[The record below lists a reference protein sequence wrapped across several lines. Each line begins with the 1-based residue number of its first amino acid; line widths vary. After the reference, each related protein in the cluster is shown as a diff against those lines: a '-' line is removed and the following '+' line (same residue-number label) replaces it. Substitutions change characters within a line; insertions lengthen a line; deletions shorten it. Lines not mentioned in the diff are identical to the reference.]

1 MARQMVFELVGDSE
15 RAEKAFRNVGSASDR
30 MADEVKANASR
41 MSNALESVEGS
52 VDTSEG
58 RFMGMA
64 DLLDGLGS
72 AFGLPVDGAVN
83 MARAFGDM
91 AGGVTGFVVPAVQ
104 RLGAMLGLSTGATQA
119 AAGANVTF
127 GASLTAALGP
137 IALVVAAIA
146 AIVAIGYVVVRNWD
160 TIKEA
165 AAKVWEWIQGGWDR
179 LLGFFGSIPGRI
191 GELGGT
197 LFDVLTWPYRTAF
210 NAIAELWN
218 HTVGALSFEVPDWV
232 PMIGGKGWDVPD
244 MPKFHSGGVVPGLP
258 GTEVPILALAG
269 ERVTPVGR
277 PAAPASNITI
287 YAQTNAS
294 ARDIADELTWQAKVS
309 GF

>member
-1 MARQMVFELVGDSE
+1 MARQMVFELVGESDKAE
-15 RAEKAFRNVGSASDR
+15 RAFRNVGSASDR
-30 MADEVKANASR
+30 MADEVK
-41 MSNALESVEGS
+41 SNANRMESALSSVDSS

-146 AIVAIGYVVVRNWD
+146 AIVAIGYVIVRNWD

-165 AAKVWEWIQGGWDR
+165 AAKVWEFIQGGWDK
-179 LLGFFGSIPGRI
+179 LLNFFGSIPGKL
-191 GELGGT
+191 GALGGT
-197 LFDVLTWPYRTAF
+197 LVDILTWPYRTAF
-210 NAIAELWN
+210 NAIADLWN
-218 HTVGALSFEVPDWV
+218 HTVGALEFSVPDWV
-232 PMIGGKGWDVPD
+232 PAIGGKGWAVPD
-244 MPKFHSGGVVPGLP
+244 MPKLHTGGIVPGIP

-269 ERVTPVGR
+269 ERVSR
-277 PAAPASNITI
+277 PGQDRHVTI

-294 ARDIADELTWQAKVS
+294 AKDIADELAWSAKVS

>member
-1 MARQMVFELVGDSE
+1 MARQMVFELVGESDK
-15 RAEKAFRNVGSASDR
+15 AEKAFRNVGSASDR
-30 MADEVKANASR
+30 MADEVKENASR

-91 AGGVTGFVVPAVQ
+91 AGGVTGFVVPAIQ
-104 RLGAMLGLSTGATQA
+104 RLGAMLGLSTGATEA
-119 AAGANVTF
+119 AAGANATF

-146 AIVAIGYVVVRNWD
+146 ALVAIGYVIVRNWD

-165 AAKVWEWIQGGWDR
+165 AARVWEFIQSGWDR

-191 GELGGT
+191 TSLASGMWDGIKDAFRAALNWVIDRWNGLEFTIPGFKVGPVGFEGFTLG
-197 LFDVLTWPYRTAF
+197 
-210 NAIAELWN
+210 
-218 HTVGALSFEVPDWV
+218 VPDL
-232 PMIGGKGWDVPD
+232 
-244 MPKFHSGGVVPGLP
+244 PKFHDGGIVPGLP

-269 ERVTPVGR
+269 ERVSRAGQ
-277 PAAPASNITI
+277 PAANITI

-294 ARDIADELTWQAKVS
+294 ARDIADELAWSAKVS

>member
-15 RAEKAFRNVGSASDR
+15 RAERAFKNVGSASDR
-30 MADEVKANASR
+30 MADEVKANANR
-41 MSNALESVEGS
+41 MESALSSVDSS

-91 AGGVTGFVVPAVQ
+91 AGGVTGFVVPAIQ

-146 AIVAIGYVVVRNWD
+146 AIVAIGYVIVRNWD

-165 AAKVWEWIQGGWDR
+165 AAKVWEFIQTGWDK
-179 LLGFFGSIPGRI
+179 LLGFFGSIPGKLSA
-191 GELGGT
+191 LGGT
-197 LFDVLTWPYRTAF
+197 LVDILTWPYRTAF

-218 HTVGALSFEVPDWV
+218 HTVGALSFKVPDWV
-232 PMIGGKGWDVPD
+232 PAIGGKGWEVPD
-244 MPKFHSGGVVPGLP
+244 IPKFHNGGIVPGLP

-269 ERVTPVGR
+269 ERITPPGQAG
-277 PAAPASNITI
+277 PTINI
-287 YAQTNAS
+287 YARTQAS
-294 ARDIADELTWQAKVS
+294 AADIADEMAWAMKTAGV
-309 GF
+309 